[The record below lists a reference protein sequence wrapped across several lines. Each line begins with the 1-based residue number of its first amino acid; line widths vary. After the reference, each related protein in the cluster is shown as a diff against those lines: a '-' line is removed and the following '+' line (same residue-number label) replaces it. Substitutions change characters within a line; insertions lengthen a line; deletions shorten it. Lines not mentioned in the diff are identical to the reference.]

1 MLVDFV
7 IQVVVSVGILV
18 SDVGYFVV
26 EIVVS
31 ISMFQVVDIFIL
43 FVEVVV
49 GVVVV
54 IFYGQVYIMEVF
66 DGIGLFE
73 VQVVIGEVMQVGY
86 VIVEVFD
93 VFGIIV
99 LVEIL
104 VVMVVVQ
111 LYFYFLIVIDD

>member
-54 IFYGQVYIMEVF
+54 IFGQVYIMEVF